1 MSSRR
6 KRQPILAFS
15 DQLGKIV
22 ADNTLETPIEAD
34 SPVDTAPT
42 PAPEPAAPSAPPEVQ
57 DKPAPAAK
65 RTAAK
70 PKRVKQHRPPAS
82 AEAPKTTVSVRVPI
96 FHAKLLDAVRKDART
111 YRTSENRLIAV
122 HVRRAVERLR
132 DMIAEDDLDSLKP
145 SDNVERALT
154 TYSTSLM
161 MTSDELNAITA
172 RLDPRGYFGNS
183 RNLATAIALL
193 IEDA

>member
-1 MSSRR
+1 MSNRR

-22 ADNTLETPIEAD
+22 ADNTLETPVEAD
-34 SPVDTAPT
+34 SPIDAPSPPD
-42 PAPEPAAPSAPPEVQ
+42 PAPEAASAPTQALVV
-57 DKPAPAAK
+57 PAPAAK
-65 RTAAK
+65 RPPAK
-70 PKRVKQHRPPAS
+70 PKRVKPRRPPAS
-82 AEAPKTTVSVRVPI
+82 TETPKTTVSVRVPI

-132 DMIAEDDLDSLKP
+132 EMIAENDLDSLKP
-145 SDNVERALT
+145 SDDVERALT

-161 MTSDELNAITA
+161 MTSDELDTITA